1 MPWPKALHELKLYR
15 KILQAFYSA
24 LLLVLMAPGGLL
36 ILMSILL
43 EMLSLSHRE
52 NLRVQMTGLQW
63 LD

>member
-1 MPWPKALHELKLYR
+1 MRWPRALRELQLYR
-15 KILQAFYSA
+15 KTLQAFYSA

-43 EMLSLSHRE
+43 EMLSPLRRE
-52 NLRVQMTGLQW
+52 ILRVQMTGMQW

>member
-1 MPWPKALHELKLYR
+1 MRWPKALRELKLYR
-15 KILQAFYSA
+15 KTLQAFYSV

-36 ILMSILL
+36 ILTSILL
-43 EMLSLSHRE
+43 EILSPSHRE

>member
-1 MPWPKALHELKLYR
+1 MRWPKALRELKLYR
-15 KILQAFYSA
+15 KTLQAFYSV

-43 EMLSLSHRE
+43 EMLSPSHRE

>member
-1 MPWPKALHELKLYR
+1 MRWPKALRELKLYR
-15 KILQAFYSA
+15 KTLQAFYSA

-43 EMLSLSHRE
+43 EMLSPSHRE
-52 NLRVQMTGLQW
+52 SLRVQMTWLQW